1 MTTIRQATL
10 VHGGGTRFTATTGT
24 GRTITWGDAAADG
37 ELSPVETLATSLGA
51 CTAMDVISIAVKKRQ
66 VIDRYVVHVEAVQR
80 DEYPRILTSVDVL
93 HEVEG
98 PGVDEAAIRRA
109 IELSA
114 TKYCPL
120 NATISAGPTT
130 IHHRYRVRNTGGSPY
145 EASGEVVVT
154 GPYLRPDPVA

>member
-1 MTTIRQATL
+1 MTTIRTATL
-10 VHGGGTRFTATTGT
+10 VHEGGLRFAATTGT
-24 GRTITWGDAAADG
+24 GRTVMWGDVATDG
-37 ELSPVETLATSLGA
+37 ELSPVETLVTSLGA

-66 VIDRYVVHVEAVQR
+66 VIDRYAVRVEAVQR
-80 DEYPRILTSVDVL
+80 DEYPRVLVSVDVL

-120 NATISAGPTT
+120 NATISAGPTLVR
-130 IHHRYRVRNTGGSPY
+130 HRYRVRNTGAAPFDAAGD
-145 EASGEVVVT
+145 VLVT
-154 GPYLRPDPVA
+154 GPYLRADPIA